1 MFSNFNMKEAKLPST
16 IKTIGANAF
25 YNCKKLVKMNFPA
38 SLKEIGKDAFYWTEI
53 GDCISK
59 EWQAK
64 RRNAKAIDCIGE
76 AFDAVSGAYSYDSS
90 MQNQFITLT
99 MKESGI
105 FYYYASE
112 EVKLYD
118 ADKKEVNNFISWQ
131 MQQHSICHLQRK
143 QMAV

>member
-1 MFSNFNMKEAKLPST
+1 MKFRKALRQLKEVKLPST

-25 YNCKKLVKMNFPA
+25 YNCKKLVKINFPA
-38 SLKEIGKDAFYWTEI
+38 SLKEIGKDAFCWTEI

-64 RRNAKAIDCIGE
+64 KDTFYTSFAEYEKKQKEEQAKRRNAKSIDCTGE

-105 FYYYASE
+105 
-112 EVKLYD
+112 LLC
-118 ADKKEVNNFISWQ
+118 Q
-131 MQQHSICHLQRK
+131 
-143 QMAV
+143 